1 MGKNQFQETKDR
13 FMAATCFVRYPLTYD
28 VWMSLVDE
36 LKAAALFVNFYP
48 QVIVAWQKWDKLC
61 YLEEEDAVGTVIQ
74 YIVKNVDKIKADRKR
89 FTPNYI
95 YTVAY
100 NALTGFCRVA
110 GRQWY
115 YATFQSNTF
124 DLDDGEHDMFDIIE
138 DTVDCFRSSRF
149 RKVISSMND
158 TQKAIISHLI
168 WNTKL
173 EKTERKSEKA
183 IMEQLREVFK
193 EYLVDDNIDEVQP
206 DPQDKKITFS
216 DVYAMDDEISSA
228 VCVMSDGE
236 QAVYY
241 GEKQITHDTKK
252 VSIVFFGASKDYIV
266 PLDIAKNLEV
276 TDIECYK

>member
-13 FMAATCFVRYPLTYD
+13 FMAATSFVRYPLTYD
-28 VWMSLVDE
+28 EWMSLVDE
-36 LKAAALFVNFYP
+36 LKAAALFVNFYA
-48 QVIVAWQKWDKLC
+48 QIIVAWQKWDRTC

-74 YIVKNVDKIKADRKR
+74 YIVKNVDKIKDDRKR
-89 FTPNYI
+89 YTPNYI

-115 YATFQSNTF
+115 YTTFMSNTF

-149 RKVISSMND
+149 RKVISAMND

-173 EKTERKSEKA
+173 EKTERKSEKE
-183 IMEQLREVFK
+183 IMEQLRETLK
-193 EYLVDDNIDEVQP
+193 EFIVDDKIDEVHP
-206 DPQDKKITFS
+206 IPEDKRITFDDIYS
-216 DVYAMDDEISSA
+216 MDDDIESA

-241 GEKQITHDTKK
+241 GEKQILHDSKK
-252 VSIVFFGASKDYIV
+252 INVVFFGANRDYIV
-266 PLDIAKNLEV
+266 PLEIAKSLEV
-276 TDIECYK
+276 TDAEFYR